1 MRAGIGYDSHRFDDT
16 RPLVL
21 GGVRFPGHAGLKGH
35 SDGDAVAHAVTDAIL
50 GAAGLGDIGGMFP
63 DTDPAH
69 EGADSIKLLGA
80 AVRRLRD
87 AGFRVRNVDVTV
99 VAESPRI
106 APRAAAMR
114 ERLAAALTV
123 RPSRV
128 SVKGTSNEGLGWI
141 GRGEGLAAIA
151 VAAVARE
158 GSGTAE
164 AADGV

>member
-1 MRAGIGYDSHRFDDT
+1 MRAGIGYDSHRFDDART
-16 RPLVL
+16 LVL
-21 GGVRFPGHAGLKGH
+21 GGVRFPGHAGLRGH
-35 SDGDAVAHAVTDAIL
+35 SDGDAVAHAVTDAVL

-69 EGADSIKLLGA
+69 EGADSIELLAA
-80 AVRRLRD
+80 AVRRLGT

-99 VAESPRI
+99 VTESPRI

-114 ERLAAALTV
+114 ERLATALAV
-123 RPSRV
+123 PASRV

-151 VAAVARE
+151 VAAVARDE
-158 GSGTAE
+158 PGTAR
-164 AADGV
+164 AADGA